1 MAGKEAK
8 VVSKNATKAQKKAV
22 TAAPK
27 GNKTMPSKYVSRPKD
42 FGTGRD
48 VPFKRDISRFM
59 RWPEFV
65 TTQRKKRVLERR
77 MKVPAAVNQF
87 RQTLDRST
95 RTNLFQLL
103 QKYKP
108 ETAKARKERLAAA
121 AKAKAKPARKVI
133 KVRPLKSLKDMA
145 KEHQLSAVQV
155 GELIVQLGQAYK
167 HASDAPRYSA
177 EFGGKQ
183 MVVIPSKG
191 LGQEVH
197 QIMANTLH

>member
-1 MAGKEAK
+1 MGLLDKIFGSKVNYPPLPAGNDALVKLDEVKAPLEELAHK
-8 VVSKNATKAQKKAV
+8 VS
-22 TAAPK
+22 
-27 GNKTMPSKYVSRPKD
+27 D
-42 FGTGRD
+42 H
-48 VPFKRDISRFM
+48 
-59 RWPEFV
+59 
-65 TTQRKKRVLERR
+65 LEV
-77 MKVPAAVNQF
+77 VPAEHEAFVF
-87 RQTLDRST
+87 LG
-95 RTNLFQLL
+95 
-103 QKYKP
+103 KP
-108 ETAKARKERLAAA
+108 PEAFGIAWIHDG
-121 AKAKAKPARKVI
+121 KVT
-133 KVRPLKSLKDMA
+133 SLKDMA